1 MASDRGDFICDLAET
16 YGIYDYRK
24 VPVHL
29 LGTYAAGLGHNTR
42 IGMKRRGVTAPADV
56 ILLAQLYELILTI
69 AWSFKK
75 KKESLPKTPLDEFI
89 VGEKAETKKELKGF
103 SSANAF
109 EQERQKILKEIKNG
123 N

>member
-1 MASDRGDFICDLAET
+1 MAHSKGDFICDMAET
-16 YGIYDYRK
+16 YGIHDYRQ

-56 ILLAQLYELILTI
+56 ILLAQVYELLMTI
-69 AWSFKK
+69 AWSFTKK
-75 KKESLPKTPLDEFI
+75 KGEMPKTPLDEFI
-89 VGEKAETKKELKGF
+89 LEKKQETKKELKGY
-103 SSANAF
+103 SSADAF
-109 EQERQKILKEIKNG
+109 EEARKNLLKEIKHG